1 MPDNPSS
8 SPLESLHSSLNTLAR
23 HSLRPDKARDL
34 LESVLIVSQGL
45 DLDEALQ
52 RIVDVAA
59 RVLDARYV
67 ALGVRA
73 SDGGLREFVYT
84 GITPEVRAT
93 MGTPPVGKG
102 VLGVLIEDP
111 QVLRI
116 ADLSTHPASVG
127 FPPNHPPMH
136 SFLGAPILIRG
147 EVFGSI
153 YLTEKRTAKEFSA
166 VDEALIGVLAVA
178 AGIAIDNAR
187 GFERARIRH
196 TWMELIARR
205 GAEPLAGVSLIANLN
220 NICADVAELTGA
232 RAVYLYQT
240 EDSAA
245 TLRANSGWPGAV
257 DAVRLGEAITE
268 TADLR
273 VLPDD
278 GVPGWGDKQGG
289 WLTVVP
295 LVRGPWVYGAIVIH
309 QDAKPDWEAEERAG
323 LAGVAEVASLAI
335 AYGERREM
343 GRKLEMLED
352 RHRIARD
359 LHDHVIQRLFAM
371 GLSLQALTAQRDDAG
386 PPTEKQA
393 ALQRQRLEQVLSD
406 LDGTIAQIRTSIFD
420 LQTGDPQ
427 RAATLRRRVLAV
439 VGQVSGHAEVTPMV
453 RFDGPVDTV
462 VIPELASHVDAV
474 VREGVSNALRHSGA
488 DRIEVRVAA
497 EPRAG
502 ELTVEITDDG
512 KGISPG
518 ARRSGLENLR
528 MRAQEWEGDFTVGP
542 GLSGR
547 GTRLVWQVPLVEQKQ
562 GGV

>member
-1 MPDNPSS
+1 MDTTPPTG
-8 SPLESLHSSLNTLAR
+8 LENLHATLNTLAR
-23 HSLRPDKARDL
+23 HTLRPDKARDL
-34 LESVLIVSQGL
+34 LESVLVVSQGL
-45 DLDEALQ
+45 DLGEALQ

-84 GITPEVRAT
+84 GITPQVRAT
-93 MGTPPVGKG
+93 MGSLPRGRG
-102 VLGVLIEDP
+102 VLGVLIDDP
-111 QVLRI
+111 RVLRI
-116 ADLSTHPASVG
+116 DDLATHPSSVG
-127 FPPNHPPMH
+127 FPANHPPMR

-153 YLTEKRTAKEFSA
+153 YLTEKRTATAFSA

-205 GAEPLAGVSLIANLN
+205 GAEPLAGVSLVANLN
-220 NICADVAELTGA
+220 SICADVAELTGA
-232 RAVYLYQT
+232 RAVYVYQT

-245 TLRANSGWPGAV
+245 TLRANWGWPGAV
-257 DAVRLGEAITE
+257 EAVRFGEAITE
-268 TADLR
+268 SADLR
-273 VLPDD
+273 VLPDAE
-278 GVPGWGDKQGG
+278 VPGWGDREGG

-309 QDAKPDWEAEERAG
+309 QDVRPDWEAEERSG
-323 LAGVAEVASLAI
+323 LAGVAEIASLAI
-335 AYGERREM
+335 AYAERREM
-343 GRKLEMLED
+343 GRRLEMLED

-371 GLSLQALTAQRDDAG
+371 GLSLQALAVQSAGDAG
-386 PPTEKQA
+386 TA
-393 ALQRQRLEQVLSD
+393 DTTHQRRLEQVLSD

-420 LQTGDPQ
+420 LQTGDPA
-427 RAATLRRRVLAV
+427 RTPTLRRRVLAV

-474 VREGVSNALRHSGA
+474 VREGISNALRHSGA
-488 DRIEVRVAA
+488 DRIEVRVSA

-502 ELTVEITDDG
+502 ELIVEVTDDG
-512 KGISPG
+512 RGISPG
-518 ARRSGLENLR
+518 VRRSGLENLR
-528 MRAQEWEGDFTVGP
+528 MRAREWEGDFAVGP
-542 GLSGR
+542 GINGR
-547 GTRLVWQVPLVEQKQ
+547 GTRLLWQVPLVERRQ
-562 GGV
+562 GAE

>member
-1 MPDNPSS
+1 MDNPISAN
-8 SPLESLHSSLNTLAR
+8 LDHLHATLNTLAR

-34 LESVLIVSQGL
+34 LESVLVVSQGL

-73 SDGGLREFVYT
+73 ADGGLREFVYT
-84 GITPEVRAT
+84 GISPEVRAT
-93 MGTPPVGKG
+93 MGSLPHGRG
-102 VLGVLIEDP
+102 VLGLLINEP

-116 ADLSTHPASVG
+116 TDLSTHPSSVG

-153 YLTEKRTAKEFSA
+153 YLTEKRTADSFSA

-178 AGIAIDNAR
+178 AGIAVDNAR

-205 GAEPLAGVSLIANLN
+205 GAEPLAGVSLVANLN
-220 NICADVAELTGA
+220 NICADVAELTEA
-232 RAVYLYQT
+232 RAVYVYQT

-245 TLRANSGWPGAV
+245 TLRANSGWPGTV
-257 DAVRLGEAITE
+257 DAVRLGETITE
-268 TADLR
+268 SAQLR

-278 GVPGWGDKQGG
+278 EVPGWGDRDDG
-289 WLTVVP
+289 WVTIVP

-309 QDAKPDWEAEERAG
+309 QDVKPDWEAEERSG

-335 AYGERREM
+335 AYAERREM
-343 GRKLEMLED
+343 GRRLEVLED

-371 GLSLQALTAQRDDAG
+371 GLTLQALTVARDGDDDADG
-386 PPTEKQA
+386 GLSAQMQHE
-393 ALQRQRLEQVLSD
+393 RLTQVLND

-420 LQTGDPQ
+420 LQTADPS
-427 RAATLRRRVLAV
+427 RTPTLRRRVLAV

-474 VREGVSNALRHSGA
+474 VREGISNALRHSGA
-488 DRIEVRVAA
+488 DRIEVRVVA

-502 ELTVEITDDG
+502 ELIVEITDDG
-512 KGISPG
+512 RGITPG
-518 ARRSGLENLR
+518 VRRSGLENLR
-528 MRAQEWEGDFTVGP
+528 MRAQEWEGEFSVGP
-542 GLSGR
+542 GLNGR
-547 GTRLVWQVPLVEQKQ
+547 GTRLVWQVPLVERKTD
-562 GGV
+562 

>member
-1 MPDNPSS
+1 MDKLSAAAG
-8 SPLESLHSSLNTLAR
+8 LDSLHATLNTLAR

-34 LESVLIVSQGL
+34 LESVLVVSQGL
-45 DLDEALQ
+45 ELDQALQ

-93 MGTPPVGKG
+93 MGSLPRGRG
-102 VLGVLIEDP
+102 VLGLLINEP

-116 ADLSTHPASVG
+116 GDLSTHPSSVG

-153 YLTEKRTAKEFSA
+153 YLTEKRTADEFSA

-178 AGIAIDNAR
+178 AGIAVDNAR

-196 TWMELIARR
+196 TWMELIAHR
-205 GAEPLAGVSLIANLN
+205 GAEPLAGVSLVANLN

-232 RAVYLYQT
+232 RAVYVYQT

-257 DAVRLGEAITE
+257 DAVRFGETITASAE
-268 TADLR
+268 LR
-273 VLPDD
+273 VLSDD
-278 GVPGWGDKQGG
+278 EVPGWGDRDGG

-309 QDAKPDWEAEERAG
+309 QDGKPDWETEERSG
-323 LAGVAEVASLAI
+323 LAGVAEIASLAI
-335 AYGERREM
+335 AYAERREM
-343 GRKLEMLED
+343 GRRLEMLED

-371 GLSLQALTAQRDDAG
+371 GLTLQALMASRDGEEPVAPGD
-386 PPTEKQA
+386 TQQE
-393 ALQRQRLEQVLSD
+393 RLARVLSD

-420 LQTGDPQ
+420 LQTADPA
-427 RAATLRRRVLAV
+427 RTPTLRRRVLAV

-474 VREGVSNALRHSGA
+474 VREGISNALRHSGA
-488 DRIEVRVAA
+488 DRIEVRVGA

-502 ELTVEITDDG
+502 ELIVEITDDG
-512 KGISPG
+512 RGISPG

-528 MRAQEWEGDFTVGP
+528 MRAREWEGEFSVGP

-547 GTRLVWQVPLVEQKQ
+547 GTRLLWQVPLVERKQ
-562 GGV
+562 E

>member
-1 MPDNPSS
+1 MDKLSASVGLDN
-8 SPLESLHSSLNTLAR
+8 LHATLNTLAR

-34 LESVLIVSQGL
+34 LESVLVVSQGL

-84 GITPEVRAT
+84 GIAPEVRAT
-93 MGTPPVGKG
+93 MGSLPRGRG
-102 VLGVLIEDP
+102 VLGLLINDP

-116 ADLSTHPASVG
+116 RDLSTHPASEG
-127 FPPNHPPMH
+127 FPPNHPPMR

-153 YLTEKRTAKEFSA
+153 YLTEKRTADEFSA

-178 AGIAIDNAR
+178 AGIAVDNAR

-205 GAEPLAGVSLIANLN
+205 GAEPLAGVSLVANLN
-220 NICADVAELTGA
+220 SICADVAELTGA
-232 RAVYLYQT
+232 RAVYVYQT

-257 DAVRLGEAITE
+257 EAVRFGEAITASAE
-268 TADLR
+268 LR
-273 VLPDD
+273 VLSDED
-278 GVPGWGDKQGG
+278 VPGWGDRGGG

-309 QDAKPDWEAEERAG
+309 QDNKPDWEAEERAG
-323 LAGVAEVASLAI
+323 LAGVAEIASLAI
-335 AYGERREM
+335 AYAERREM
-343 GRKLEMLED
+343 GRRLEMLED

-371 GLSLQALTAQRDDAG
+371 GLSLQALTVSRDGEESSVGSDKNR
-386 PPTEKQA
+386 E
-393 ALQRQRLEQVLSD
+393 RLAQVLSD

-420 LQTGDPQ
+420 LQTGDPS
-427 RAATLRRRVLAV
+427 RTPTLRRRVLAV

-474 VREGVSNALRHSGA
+474 VREGISNALRHFGA
-488 DRIEVRVAA
+488 DRMEVRVVA

-502 ELTVEITDDG
+502 ERIVEITDDG
-512 KGISPG
+512 RGISPG

-528 MRAQEWEGDFTVGP
+528 MRAQEWEGDFVVGP

-547 GTRLVWQVPLVEQKQ
+547 GTRLVWQVPLVAQNPAE
-562 GGV
+562 

>member
-1 MPDNPSS
+1 MD
-8 SPLESLHSSLNTLAR
+8 LEAGSGGLDHLHATLNTLAR
-23 HSLRPDKARDL
+23 QSLRPDKARDL
-34 LESVLIVSQGL
+34 LESVLVVSQGL

-59 RVLDARYV
+59 RVLDARYA
-67 ALGVRA
+67 ALGVR
-73 SDGGLREFVYT
+73 DTIGGGLREFVYT
-84 GITPEVRAT
+84 GISPEIRAT
-93 MGTPPVGKG
+93 MGSLPKGRG
-102 VLGVLIEDP
+102 VLGLLIENP

-116 ADLSTHPASVG
+116 TDLSTNPASVG
-127 FPPNHPPMH
+127 FPPNHPPMR
-136 SFLGAPILIRG
+136 SFLGAPVLIRG

-153 YLTEKRTAKEFSA
+153 YLTEKRTAKTFTA

-178 AGIAIDNAR
+178 AGIAIENAR

-205 GAEPLAGVSLIANLN
+205 GAEPLAGVSLVANLN
-220 NICADVAELTGA
+220 SICADVAELTRA

-245 TLRANSGWPGAV
+245 TLRANSGWPGQV
-257 DAVRLGEAITE
+257 DAVAFGAAITE
-268 TADLR
+268 SADLR
-273 VLPDD
+273 VLPDAE
-278 GVPGWGDKQGG
+278 VPGWGDRDGG

-309 QDAKPDWEAEERAG
+309 QDNLPAWEAEERTG
-323 LAGVAEVASLAI
+323 LAGVAEIASLAI
-335 AYGERREM
+335 AYAERREM
-343 GRKLEMLED
+343 GRRLEMLED

-371 GLSLQALTAQRDDAG
+371 GLSLQALTVQRDADDPSQLSDEAQR
-386 PPTEKQA
+386 ER
-393 ALQRQRLEQVLSD
+393 LQQVLGD
-406 LDGTIAQIRTSIFD
+406 LDGTISQIRTSIFD
-420 LQTGDPQ
+420 LQSGDPS
-427 RAATLRRRVLAV
+427 RNPTLRRRVLAV

-488 DRIEVRVAA
+488 DRIEVRIAA

-512 KGISPG
+512 RGIDRG
-518 ARRSGLENLR
+518 VRRSGLENLR
-528 MRAQEWEGDFTVGP
+528 MRAAEWEGDFDVGT

-547 GTRLVWQVPLVEQKQ
+547 GTRLVWQVPLVVQH
-562 GGV
+562 GD